1 MTDEK
6 PDRMPKAFDAQA
18 FRKSLEAAAG
28 PLKRVA
34 AVTAQIGLSRIP
46 ADAACCCHCPVYEP
60 HECEGWRGDGLFREA
75 PSGKVFGKQPPPVQV
90 PVCPSCY
97 EVPVR
102 EALG

>member
-1 MTDEK
+1 VTDEK

-18 FRKSLEAAAG
+18 FRESLEAAAG

-60 HECEGWRGDGLFREA
+60 HECEGWRGDGLFREV